1 MVVFGEVL
9 CFFFFFFFLLSVLFF
24 VCTNF
29 YPKIG
34 RIFFFLTKNPLKI
47 VFDHCPLVGDHKKLC
62 HAQLRACL
70 KLSILIVRE

>member
-9 CFFFFFFFLLSVLFF
+9 CFFFFFFFLFSVVLFF
-24 VCTNF
+24 ATTF
-29 YPKIG
+29 SPKIG